1 MDLAT
6 IVGLAAGIAMIFAVI
21 LREGNLA
28 AYLNPHAL
36 LLVGGG
42 VTATAFIMFD
52 MKTVLGSIRVA
63 VKAFRD
69 DTWNLQDIID
79 QMVRLSK
86 QARTNGI
93 LSLEGLERGL
103 RNPFLRKGIQL
114 AVDGNEEGMIR
125 FIMATDVGFT
135 RERHA
140 LGQKVF
146 RQMGAMAPAFG
157 MIGTLIGL
165 VDMLRNIDDPSEIG
179 AAMSVALVC
188 TLYGAV
194 LANLV
199 FLPIANKLEFRT
211 KEEALAKQVI
221 TEGIVSIMQGNN
233 PKVLKEKLEAFVPPA
248 MRKGWLPE
256 PKSAPA
262 APAAEEAA

>member
-1 MDLAT
+1 MDFAT
-6 IVGLAAGIAMIFAVI
+6 IAGLAAGIAMIFTVI
-21 LREGNLA
+21 LAEGNLP
-28 AYLNPHAL
+28 AYLNLHAV

-52 MKTVLGSIRVA
+52 LKTVIGSIRVA
-63 VKAFRD
+63 VEAFRD
-69 DTWNLQDIID
+69 KTWSLEAIID

-86 QARTNGI
+86 LARTSGI
-93 LSLEGLERGL
+93 LSLETVEKDI
-103 RNPFLRKGIQL
+103 RNPFLRRGIQL
-114 AVDGNEEGMIR
+114 AVDGNEEGLIR
-125 FIMATDVGFT
+125 FIMATDVSFT

-165 VDMLRNIDDPSEIG
+165 VDMLRNMDDPSEIG
-179 AAMSVALVC
+179 PAMSMALVC

-199 FLPIANKLEFRT
+199 CLPLANKLEFRT

-221 TEGIVSIMQGNN
+221 IEGIVSIMQGSN

-248 MRKGWLPE
+248 MRKGWRPE
-256 PKSAPA
+256 PAVPT
-262 APAAEEAA
+262 PAAEEAA

>member
-6 IVGLAAGIAMIFAVI
+6 VIGLASGIAMILVVI
-21 LREGNLA
+21 LTEGNLP
-28 AYLNPHAL
+28 AYANLHAL

-52 MKTVLGSIRVA
+52 LRTVVGSIGVA
-63 VKAFRD
+63 IKAFRENS
-69 DTWNLQDIID
+69 WNLEAIID
-79 QMVRLSK
+79 QMLSLSK
-86 QARTNGI
+86 LARTNGI
-93 LSLEGLERGL
+93 LGLEEAEKQI
-103 RNPFLRKGIQL
+103 RNPFFRRGIQL
-114 AVDGNEEGMIR
+114 AVDGNEEGLIR
-125 FIMATDVGFT
+125 FIMATDVSFT

-165 VDMLRNIDDPSEIG
+165 VDMLRNMEDPSEIG
-179 AAMSVALVC
+179 PAMSVALVC

-194 LANLV
+194 VANLV

-221 TEGIVSIMQGNN
+221 IEGIISILQGMH
-233 PKVLKEKLEAFVPPA
+233 PKLLQEKLESFVPPG
-248 MRKGWLPE
+248 MRRPGGSERPSGQGPVE
-256 PKSAPA
+256 ERA
-262 APAAEEAA
+262 A